1 MNGLRA
7 VMLWFHLVA
16 AVMAVGGVYFL
27 RLILM
32 PIVRKEGC
40 EHAPALSAK
49 VAQKFRKLIWHSI
62 ALLVISGGVLL
73 WLTWPDIAQGPP
85 MKRHLLELKILLALV
100 LFTIAL
106 LITIPSP
113 SLERFR
119 QRAPMLLLVNLG
131 LAFII
136 LLLVAIR
143 QAI

>member
-73 WLTWPDIAQGPP
+73 WLTWPDIAHGPP

>member
-1 MNGLRA
+1 
-7 VMLWFHLVA
+7 MLWFHLVA

-32 PIVRKEGC
+32 PIVKKDGC

-49 VAQKFRKLIWHSI
+49 VTRKFRKMIWHSI
-62 ALLVISGGVLL
+62 ALLAVSGGVLL
-73 WLTWPDIAQGPP
+73 CLTWLDIAKGPS

-100 LFTIAL
+100 MFTISF

-119 QRAPMLLLVNLG
+119 QRAPTLLLVNLG

-136 LLLVAIR
+136 LLLVAVR
-143 QAI
+143 QAIF